1 MMKDELIL
9 HADVVEMVQKKML
22 NPDEFADLSLLF
34 KMFADPTRLKILK
47 ALFESEMCVGDLA
60 ALLNMSHS
68 AVSHQLSSVKKT
80 RLIRYRKTGKVVYYS
95 LNDAHIEDIFAKALE
110 HIRHD

>member
-1 MMKDELIL
+1 MKEEWTIHPEL
-9 HADVVEMVQKKML
+9 VEEVGKKML
-22 NPDEFADLSLLF
+22 SEEEFADMSLLF

-68 AVSHQLSSVKKT
+68 AISHQLSSLKKT
-80 RLIRYRKTGKVVYYS
+80 RLIRSRKEGKVVYYS
-95 LNDAHIEDIFAKALE
+95 LNDDHIEDIFVKALV

>member
-1 MMKDELIL
+1 MKEEWTIHPEL
-9 HADVVEMVQKKML
+9 VEEVGKKML
-22 NPDEFADLSLLF
+22 SAEEFADMSLLF

-68 AVSHQLSSVKKT
+68 AVSHQLSSLKKT
-80 RLIRYRKTGKVVYYS
+80 RLIRSRKEGKVVYYS
-95 LNDAHIEDIFAKALE
+95 LNDDHIEDIFVKALV

>member
-1 MMKDELIL
+1 MKEELIL
-9 HADVVEMVQKKML
+9 HPEVVETVRKKML
-22 NPDEFADLSLLF
+22 STEEFDDLSLLF

-60 ALLNMSHS
+60 SLLNMTHS
-68 AVSHQLSSVKKT
+68 AVSHQLSSLKKT
-80 RLIRYRKTGKVVYYS
+80 RLIRFRKTGKVVYYS
-95 LNDAHIEDIFAKALE
+95 LNDDHIEDIFVKALE